1 MKVDTSVSTKFECL
15 CGKMQ
20 GWIAEG
26 EFSDPC
32 PICKRRYKGRYDK
45 KKDTI
50 KAVWFKNIK
59 RK

>member
-50 KAVWFKNIK
+50 KAVWFKNI
-59 RK
+59 